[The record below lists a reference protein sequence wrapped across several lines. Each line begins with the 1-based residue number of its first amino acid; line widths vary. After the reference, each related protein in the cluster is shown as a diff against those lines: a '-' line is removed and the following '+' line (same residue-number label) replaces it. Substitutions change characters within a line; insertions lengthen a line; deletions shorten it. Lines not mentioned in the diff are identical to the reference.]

1 MVERISAEEGALA
14 RGAQAVADART
25 GIDNRV
31 RAVQGEL
38 DQVSGYWQG
47 ANATSYVAMVN
58 SWREKTAKLNA
69 VLNTLE
75 DALRGTASD
84 QQVVAEDNASA
95 IGQITSLMGS

>member
-1 MVERISAEEGALA
+1 MADKISAEEGALA
-14 RGAQAVADART
+14 RGAQAVADARS

-47 ANATSYVAMVN
+47 SNATSYVAMVN

-75 DALRGTASD
+75 DALKGTATD
-84 QQVVAEDNASA
+84 QQALSDDNASA
-95 IGQITSLMGS
+95 IGHISSLMG